1 MNEIDVNRLLSQ
13 LRTTAAAAQGRTP
26 AAAPVARGNAP
37 DFAGL
42 VKNALNGVHE
52 TQMRADK
59 LVNAFELGDAKVNL
73 ADVMVATQKANISF
87 QALTQVRN
95 KVVAAY
101 QDIMNMQV

>member
-1 MNEIDVNRLLSQ
+1 MNDIDVSRLLSE
-13 LRTTAAAAQGRTP
+13 LRNTAAAAQGRIAAP
-26 AAAPVARGNAP
+26 AANAKGT

-42 VKNALNGVHE
+42 VKSALNSVNE
-52 TQMRADK
+52 TQQHANK
-59 LVNAFELGDAKVNL
+59 LVTAFELGDSKVNL
-73 ADVMVATQKANISF
+73 ADVTIATQKANLSF